1 MYIICYYVSLLSRFS
16 QAAFSIDFFI
26 AIISCIAFL
35 SIYQQ
40 SMVTMVNLHS
50 KQNFNIFKEHPPP
63 PLITTAGQKIVH
75 LVKLQSLIAKG
86 CVEAWKL

>member
-50 KQNFNIFKEHPPP
+50 KQNFNIFKEPPP
-63 PLITTAGQKIVH
+63 PINYNSWTEDSAFSKIK
-75 LVKLQSLIAKG
+75 KLD
-86 CVEAWKL
+86 CERVC